1 MELASYNLIYNFLS
15 FAIAAFGASTIF
27 FFAQRSQVAPAY
39 KTALTL
45 SGLVCLIAFY
55 HYLRLFDSFNDAY
68 LISFDLITETGIPFN
83 VSYRYVGWFLT
94 VPLLLLE
101 LILVMRLNKEETYS
115 KGTKLTIAAVLMVI
129 LGYPGETLV
138 DPNQLGERMIYW
150 LMAMI
155 PFLYI
160 LYNLVIALKTA
171 ISKQPKNVQKLIS
184 NARWLLIFSWT
195 IYPIIYLFPI
205 FYSNTSAVHVQIG
218 YTVADLI
225 SIAVFGVMIYLIAQ
239 RKSDLGS

>member
-68 LISFDLITETGIPFN
+68 VISFDLITETGIPFN

-160 LYNLVIALKTA
+160 LYNLVYC
-171 ISKQPKNVQKLIS
+171 
-184 NARWLLIFSWT
+184 IFF
-195 IYPIIYLFPI
+195 IL
-205 FYSNTSAVHVQIG
+205 
-218 YTVADLI
+218 
-225 SIAVFGVMIYLIAQ
+225 
-239 RKSDLGS
+239 

>member
-1 MELASYNLIYNFLS
+1 
-15 FAIAAFGASTIF
+15 
-27 FFAQRSQVAPAY
+27 
-39 KTALTL
+39 
-45 SGLVCLIAFY
+45 
-55 HYLRLFDSFNDAY
+55 
-68 LISFDLITETGIPFN
+68 
-83 VSYRYVGWFLT
+83 
-94 VPLLLLE
+94 
-101 LILVMRLNKEETYS
+101 MRLNKEETYS